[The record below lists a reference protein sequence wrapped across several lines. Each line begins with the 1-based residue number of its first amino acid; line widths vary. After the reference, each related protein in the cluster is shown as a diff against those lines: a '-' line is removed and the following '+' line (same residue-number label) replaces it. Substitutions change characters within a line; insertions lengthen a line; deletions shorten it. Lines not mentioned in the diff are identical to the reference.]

1 MRPWQFSFLTRRLVY
16 LHLTITAGFMA
27 IWTKASDI
35 IGRKQ
40 TTIAALVILLAFSI
54 GCGCAQTV
62 NQLYELMVLDASF
75 SESDFAELGS
85 YFEHFRELEVPAD
98 THLPFYAYTK
108 LLQKQSF
115 RPTAPSCHVVLL

>member
-1 MRPWQFSFLTRRLVY
+1 MRPWQFNFLTRRLVY

-40 TTIAALVILLAFSI
+40 TTIAALIILLAFSI

-62 NQLYELMVLDASF
+62 NQL
-75 SESDFAELGS
+75 
-85 YFEHFRELEVPAD
+85 
-98 THLPFYAYTK
+98 
-108 LLQKQSF
+108 
-115 RPTAPSCHVVLL
+115 